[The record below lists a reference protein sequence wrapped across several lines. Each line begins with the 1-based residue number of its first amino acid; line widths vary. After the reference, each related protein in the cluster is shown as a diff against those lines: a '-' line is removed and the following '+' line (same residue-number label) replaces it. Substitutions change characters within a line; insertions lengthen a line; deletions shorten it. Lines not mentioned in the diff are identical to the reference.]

1 NEVAYTISYDA
12 TQYVR
17 VSLHEVKRTLIECV
31 VIVILVVFFFLQDWR
46 AALIPTL
53 AVPVSLVGC
62 FFLMWTIGFTVNSL
76 TLFGLILVIG
86 IVVDDAI
93 IVVENTQRLIDEEG
107 LNAYDAARKAM
118 TEVTG
123 PILATSLVLMS
134 IFIPTSMVPG
144 ITGEIY
150 RQFALTIAGAVAI
163 SALCALTFAPALAAI
178 LLRKSKEE
186 RQKNFFFRGFNYCF
200 NGYKSFYLRVLKG
213 VIAARWLVLCL
224 WFGILAAIYGAFTV
238 LPTGFIPNEDQ
249 GVFYIEVKLPEG
261 ASAERTKAVSQQ
273 VQAMF
278 DEDMTGIQNV
288 MIVDGYSMLDGAA
301 TTNAAF
307 GILTLLP
314 WEERY
319 PTKFEMLQLM
329 LGLKPKEGRPQGGEM
344 TLRPLLT
351 KWTQRLS
358 TIPEAVVMVY
368 PPPPVAGLGSSGGIE
383 YQLLDRGN
391 NGIDELYKVTQEL
404 LQRAR
409 ETGDFSS
416 IQTTFSP
423 YAPRYY
429 LDIDRDKVQKM
440 GVSLDEVF
448 NALQGYYGSIYV
460 NDFNAFNN
468 VFSVFVQAHGEYRA
482 SPEDVLNMRFKN
494 SEGKMVPIRSVAEI
508 REVVGPQRI
517 PRFQLYTTAY
527 IQGQLTP
534 GASTGQGMQMLE
546 DLSKDFP
553 QGFGFSW
560 TGMSY
565 QEAAVGSII
574 VIVFALC
581 IAFAF
586 LVLAAQYES
595 WTSPLI
601 ILMAVPLAIG
611 GALLFVALRG
621 IDVNIYTQ
629 VGFIL
634 MVGLSAKNAILIT
647 EFATERR
654 RHGMSPGDA
663 AYEAGRLRLRP
674 IMMTSFAFIL
684 GMIPLVT
691 ASGAG
696 AVSRHAIGTPV
707 FGGVLTETM
716 IGVYTTPVL
725 FVLLTV
731 WSEAFGRAIRKRMGR
746 DSEK

>member
-1 NEVAYTISYDA
+1 
-12 TQYVR
+12 
-17 VSLHEVKRTLIECV
+17 
-31 VIVILVVFFFLQDWR
+31 
-46 AALIPTL
+46 
-53 AVPVSLVGC
+53 
-62 FFLMWTIGFTVNSL
+62 M
-76 TLFGLILVIG
+76 
-86 IVVDDAI
+86 
-93 IVVENTQRLIDEEG
+93 
-107 LNAYDAARKAM
+107 
-118 TEVTG
+118 
-123 PILATSLVLMS
+123 
-134 IFIPTSMVPG
+134 
-144 ITGEIY
+144 
-150 RQFALTIAGAVAI
+150 
-163 SALCALTFAPALAAI
+163 
-178 LLRKSKEE
+178 
-186 RQKNFFFRGFNYCF
+186 
-200 NGYKSFYLRVLKG
+200 
-213 VIAARWLVLCL
+213 
-224 WFGILAAIYGAFTV
+224 V

-249 GVFYIEVKLPEG
+249 GVFFLEVRLPEG
-261 ASAERTKAVSQQ
+261 ASAERTKRVSQQ
-273 VQAMF
+273 VQAML
-278 DEDMTGIQNV
+278 DEDLTGIQDV
-288 MIVDGYSMLDGAA
+288 MVINGFSILDGSAS
-301 TTNAAF
+301 TNSAF

-314 WEERY
+314 WEDRY
-319 PTKFEMLQLM
+319 PTKVEQF
-329 LGLKPKEGRPQGGEM
+329 LGLFGISPKQGRPRGREM
-344 TLRPLLT
+344 TSNALAM
-351 KWTQRLS
+351 KWMQRFMH
-358 TIPEAVVMVY
+358 IPEAVVMVY
-368 PPPPVAGLGSSGGIE
+368 QPPPVAGLGTSGGIE

-391 NGIDELYKVTQEL
+391 NGIDELYKVAQEL

-409 ETGDFSS
+409 ETGDFSA

-440 GVSLDEVF
+440 EISLDSVF
-448 NALQGYYGSIYV
+448 SALQGYYGSVYV
-460 NDFNAFNN
+460 NDFNAFN
-468 VFSVFVQAHGEYRA
+468 SVFGVFAQALGEYRD

-494 SEGKMVPIRSVAEI
+494 SEGKMVPMRSVAEI
-508 REVVGPQRI
+508 HEVVGPQRI
-517 PRFQLYTTAY
+517 PRFQMYTTAY
-527 IQGQLTP
+527 VQGQLVP
-534 GASTGQGMQMLE
+534 GVSTGQGMQTLE
-546 DLSKDFP
+546 ELSKDLP
-553 QGFGFSW
+553 QGFGFNW

-565 QEAAVGSII
+565 QEAAVGSVI

-581 IAFAF
+581 VAFAF

-647 EFATERR
+647 EFATENR
-654 RHGMSPGDA
+654 RHGEPVVQA

-725 FVLLTV
+725 FVLLTL
-731 WSEAFGRAIRKRMGR
+731 WSEAFGKTFRKMMGK